1 MTQYAAEIKGT
12 LVVQVIVGDYVW
24 ANENLDGDWIDCTC
38 GDNPCAG
45 IGWTWNG
52 TEFIAP
58 TVTP

>member
-1 MTQYAAEIKGT
+1 VTQYAAEINGT

-58 TVTP
+58 VVIE